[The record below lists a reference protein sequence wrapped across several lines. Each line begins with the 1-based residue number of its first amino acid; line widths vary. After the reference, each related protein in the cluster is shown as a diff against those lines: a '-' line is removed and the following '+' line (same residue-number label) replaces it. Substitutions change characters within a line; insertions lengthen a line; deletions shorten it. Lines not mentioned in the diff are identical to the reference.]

1 MDISDQKAWERSMT
15 SLGVSRFR
23 AQEDKAK
30 DDKRFTDTSAGA
42 RLIRVY
48 LSQVS
53 ERIAEVI
60 NAPRQ
65 GGRRMHTKLLQGI
78 DYDLLAMFTLNRVM
92 QCVFDPAPMQ
102 TVAQKI
108 GQMVEDELRF
118 SKFEIEM
125 PEFYNAVIRDLD
137 ARNSHQYQHRH
148 RVLVNRMNGRAK
160 IEKGLEWQCWTGTT
174 HIQVGLILLGAAM
187 DASDLIQKVQK
198 EGKRG
203 GWYIEPTEEAIE
215 WIKKHDEIMEVMFP
229 DRMPC
234 VIEPDDWTDWKDG
247 GFYTKRMRGKTPMVK
262 TRAGQQRDTQSP
274 LLDSAA
280 MPTVFDSVNAMQRT
294 SWAVNHDILKV
305 VREVWDRGLEVGMPR
320 SQPYVIPPAPIPE
333 DKEPG
338 DLHGAAKQAFLDWK
352 EEARTLHGME
362 SDRKASIMGV
372 VRSMRMASRLEHLE
386 LLWFVYQLDFR
397 SRTYSTSTGVS
408 PQGSDIAKA
417 LLHFGTAEP
426 LGDRGWY
433 WFQVHGANKYG
444 NDKGHYDERV
454 RWVQDNSAAFIR
466 AGTDPLG
473 NADVWKDA
481 DKPYQFLAW
490 CIEYAAA
497 HRDVRNPRDYRS
509 RLPIALDGSC
519 NGLQHFSAMLRD
531 PVGGRSVNL
540 TPGDRPSDI
549 YQDVADVA
557 TASLRD
563 ILTRPDDAGYTMA
576 SNWMALFGDKG
587 MGRKLAKKPVMTL
600 PYGSTLQTCTKSV
613 HAWVLENAKD
623 FFPEGTAFKHSMW
636 LAKQLWNSIGKVV
649 IAARAAMDWIQK
661 CARLLAKH
669 DEPMIYTTPVGF
681 PMVQFAPNTGTKMIN
696 AQIGGRIRLT
706 ITEELPGVNPYKA
719 SSGSSPNIV
728 HSVDAAHM
736 HMVVAEGARQGLTHF
751 AMIHDDFGVHARH
764 VDLWHSIIR
773 EQFIKLHGETDVL
786 AEFKL
791 QQEERTGITL
801 PDLPERGNLDLG
813 AVRKSLFFFG

>member
-1 MDISDQKAWERSMT
+1 MDITDQKAWERSMT

-23 AQEDKAK
+23 AQEEKAK
-30 DDKRFTDTSAGA
+30 EGGRYADTSAGA

-48 LSQVS
+48 LTQVS
-53 ERIAEVI
+53 EKIAETI
-60 NAPRQ
+60 NTPRNH
-65 GGRRMHTKLLQGI
+65 GGRRMHMKLLQGI
-78 DYDLLAMFTLNRVM
+78 DYDKLAFFTLNRMM
-92 QCVFDPAPMQ
+92 QSVFDPQ
-102 TVAQKI
+102 TLQATARKI

-118 SKFEIEM
+118 SKFEIET
-125 PEFYNAVIRDLD
+125 PEFFNAVVRDLD
-137 ARNSHQYQHRH
+137 ARNSTQYQHRH
-148 RVLVNRMNGRAK
+148 RVLVNRMNDRE
-160 IEKGLEWQCWTGTT
+160 IEWQCWTETT
-174 HIQVGLILLGAAM
+174 QVQVGLILLGCAM
-187 DASDLIQKVQK
+187 EASDLFEKKQD
-198 EGKRG
+198 GRRG
-203 GWYIEPTEEAIE
+203 MVTLVPSAECEE
-215 WIKKHDEIMEVMFP
+215 WIKAHDEAMEVMFP

-234 VIEPDDWTDWKDG
+234 LIEPNDWQDWKDG
-247 GFYTKRMRGKTPMVK
+247 GFFTNRMRGKTPMVK
-262 TRAGQQRDTQSP
+262 TRAGQQRDTQAP

-280 MPTVFDSVNAMQRT
+280 MPTVYDSVNAMQRT
-294 SWAVNHDILKV
+294 SWAVNKPLLEV

-320 SQPYVIPPAPIPE
+320 SQPYEIPPAPIPE
-333 DKEPG
+333 GKKSG
-338 DLHGAAKQAFLDWK
+338 DLHGAEKQAFMDWK

-362 SDRKASIMGV
+362 ADRKAAVMGV
-372 VRSMRMASRLEHLE
+372 VRSMRMASRMDHLE

-397 SRTYSTSTGVS
+397 SRTYSTSAGVS

-417 LLHFGTAEP
+417 LLNFGTAEP
-426 LGDRGWY
+426 LGERGFY

-444 NDKGHYDERV
+444 FDKGDYDERV
-454 RWVQDNSAAFIR
+454 RWVQDRAADIID

-473 NADVWKDA
+473 RTDVWKDA
-481 DKPYQFLAW
+481 DKPFQFLAW
-490 CIEYAAA
+490 CMEYAAA
-497 HRDVRNPRDYRS
+497 HRDVRDPREYRS

-540 TPGDRPSDI
+540 VPGSRPSDI

-557 TASLRD
+557 TEELRD
-563 ILTRPDDAGYTMA
+563 ILTRPDAEDYTLA
-576 SNWMALFGDKG
+576 ANWMACFGDKG

-623 FFPEGTAFKHSMW
+623 FFPDGTAFKHSMW
-636 LAKQLWNSIGKVV
+636 LSKVLWRSISKVV
-649 IAARAAMDWIQK
+649 IAARAAMDWIQR
-661 CARLLAKH
+661 CARILAKH

-681 PMVQFAPNTGTKMIN
+681 PMVQFAPNIEQTRIA
-696 AQIGGRIRLT
+696 AQIGGRVKLT
-706 ITEELPGVNPYKA
+706 INTEMPGVNQYKA
-719 SSGSSPNIV
+719 SSGSSPNLV

-786 AEFKL
+786 AEFKR
-791 QQEERTGITL
+791 QQEERTGLTL
-801 PDLPERGNLDLG
+801 PDLPERGNLDLE
-813 AVRKSLFFFG
+813 AVRKSLYFFG

>member
-23 AQEDKAK
+23 AQEEKAK
-30 DDKRFTDTSAGA
+30 DGKRYTETSAGA

-78 DYDLLAMFTLNRVM
+78 DFDKLAMFTLNRVM
-92 QCVFDPAPMQ
+92 RCVFEPAPVQ

-118 SKFEIEM
+118 SKFEIET

-137 ARNSHQYQHRH
+137 ARNSLQYQHRH
-148 RVLVNRMNGRAK
+148 RVLVNRMNDRAK
-160 IEKGLEWQCWTGTT
+160 VEKGLEWQCWTGTT
-174 HIQVGLILLGAAM
+174 HIQVGLILLGCAM

-198 EGKRG
+198 DGKRG
-203 GWYIEPTEEAIE
+203 GWYIEPTEEAVE
-215 WIKKHDEIMEVMFP
+215 WIKAHDESMEIMFP

-234 VIEPDDWTDWKDG
+234 VIEPEDWAGWKEG
-247 GFYTKRMRGKTPMVK
+247 GFFTRRMRGKTPMVK
-262 TRAGQQRDTQSP
+262 TRAGQQRDTQAP
-274 LLDSAA
+274 LLDSAV
-280 MPTVFDSVNAMQRT
+280 MPTVYDSVNAMQRT
-294 SWAVNHDILKV
+294 SWAINKPILAV

-333 DKEPG
+333 DKKPG
-338 DLHGAAKQAFLDWK
+338 DLQGSAKQAFLDWK

-362 SDRKASIMGV
+362 TDRKSAVMGV
-372 VRSMRMASRLEHLE
+372 VRSMRMASRMEHLE

-397 SRTYSTSTGVS
+397 SRTYSTSAGVS
-408 PQGSDIAKA
+408 PQGSDVAKA

-426 LGDRGWY
+426 LGERGWY
-433 WFQVHGANKYG
+433 WFRVHGANKYG

-454 RWVQDNSAAFIR
+454 SWVDDNSDALIAA
-466 AGTDPLG
+466 GLDPLSHTE
-473 NADVWKDA
+473 VWKDA

-490 CIEYAAA
+490 CMEYASACTTG
-497 HRDVRNPRDYRS
+497 NPAEFKS
-509 RLPIALDGSC
+509 RLPVALDGSC

-531 PVGGRSVNL
+531 PVGGQSVNL
-540 TPGDRPSDI
+540 VPGDRPADI

-557 TASLRD
+557 TNSLRE
-563 ILTRPDDAGYTMA
+563 ILTRPDDDGYTMA
-576 SNWMALFGDKG
+576 SNWMTLFGPDG

-623 FFPEGTAFKHSMW
+623 FFPEGTAFRHSMW
-636 LAKQLWNSIGKVV
+636 LANQLWNSIGKVV

-669 DEPMIYTTPVGF
+669 DHPMIYETPVGF
-681 PMVQFAPNTGTKMIN
+681 PMVQFAPNTQERRVE
-696 AQIGGRIRLT
+696 AQIGGPMRLT
-706 ITEELPGVNPYKA
+706 IRAEMPGVNQYKA
-719 SSGSSPNIV
+719 ASGSSPNLV

-751 AMIHDDFGVHARH
+751 AMIHDDFGVHARY
-764 VDLWHSIIR
+764 VDQWHSIIR
-773 EQFIKLHGETDVL
+773 EQFIKLHSEADVL

-791 QQEERTGITL
+791 QQEERTGLVL

-813 AVRKSLFFFG
+813 EVRKSLFFFG